1 MADFGWAISL
11 ALVLIFWRSLRKL
24 GRWES
29 VNWRGIVPVSLNEQQ
44 REILSRNFVFYN
56 KLPSQSKSIFEYRVA
71 RFIQSKNFVP
81 RSLKTVTM
89 EMKVCIAAAAIQ
101 LTFGLPKIYLTHFK
115 NILIYPDQYYS
126 TITRQFHH
134 GEVNPRLKAIVLSWK
149 NFVAGYSTEEGVN
162 LGLHEMAHAL
172 FLENYIR
179 NDEFA
184 FLPKEALAAW
194 DELAMEEME
203 KIVAGNAPAFF
214 RKYASENTHEF
225 FAVAVENFF
234 ERPEEFYRYHPKLF
248 ALLCQI
254 LNQNP
259 LLLQV

>member
-1 MADFGWAISL
+1 MAGYGWALSL
-11 ALVLIFWRSLRKL
+11 ALILIFWNKFRKYNS
-24 GRWES
+24 WKS
-29 VNWRGIVPVSLNEQQ
+29 IKTVVPAKLDTQK

-56 KLPSQSKSIFEYRVA
+56 KLPPKSKSLFEYRVA

-81 RSLKTVTM
+81 RDLKEVTL
-89 EMKVCIAAAAIQ
+89 EMKVSIAAAAIQ
-101 LTFGLPKIYLTHFK
+101 LTFGLPKVYLSHFK

-126 TITRQFHH
+126 TITRQYHH

-149 NFVAGYSTEEGVN
+149 NFVAGYANVEGIN

-172 FLENYIR
+172 FLENHIR
-179 NDEFA
+179 NEEFA
-184 FLPKEALAAW
+184 FLPKEALAEW
-194 DELAMEEME
+194 DSLALEEMK
-203 KIVAGNAPAFF
+203 KIASGTSPDFF

-234 ERPEEFYRYHPKLF
+234 ERPEEFYRYHPKLY
-248 ALLCQI
+248 ALLCHI